1 MRSMRFLGKLA
12 MHGSIHEIKVTLLR
26 LLRLRQ
32 RDAARGHPRL
42 AVNTKVIDD
51 EGLRRLMAE
60 GTLSWNGGKPQP
72 KPPARLS
79 SKPSSPSSLTVPS
92 ASSGMGLTMQS
103 AVASA
108 ICGALACA
116 LVR

>member
-42 AVNTKVIDD
+42 AVNTKVIND

-72 KPPARLS
+72 KVPVTLS
-79 SKPSSPSSLTVPS
+79 SGGTPVSQGVIE
-92 ASSGMGLTMQS
+92 GRG
-103 AVASA
+103 
-108 ICGALACA
+108 
-116 LVR
+116 